1 MGILSSIPV
10 VIVEKLVDHSK
21 TFKNTLENIQMR
33 DLTLADFVINV
44 SKNPALEADMKDKS
58 TKQTKHRHEKFI
70 KILF

>member
-1 MGILSSIPV
+1 
-10 VIVEKLVDHSK
+10 
-21 TFKNTLENIQMR
+21 MR